1 MTASEVFVSTFI
13 QQSNEREQKK
23 KRTKKLMFDYH
34 AEKKIVNNYNTKQI
48 HLKKGNRK
56 EKSFFSFLD
65 SF

>member
-34 AEKKIVNNYNTKQI
+34 AEKKNS
-48 HLKKGNRK
+48 
-56 EKSFFSFLD
+56 E
-65 SF
+65 